1 MNTNL
6 KFDFDDINLVPR
18 YSIVDSRSECDT
30 SIKFGKYRF
39 KNPVMPAN
47 MESVINEELSI
58 KLSQEGYF
66 YVMHRFN
73 FDSKSFIKK
82 MKELNLVSSIS
93 IGVNEDSYNLLTELK
108 NENII
113 PDYVT
118 IDIAH
123 GHSKKMKRMIKFIK
137 ENFGDDIFIIAGN
150 VSSIEATVDLDKWGA
165 DAIKVGVGPGSA
177 CTTWPTTGFG
187 SRNIQASIVNQ
198 CASVTKKHIIC
209 DGGIRNPG
217 DISKS
222 IVLGSTMVMVG
233 GMLSAFLDS
242 PGRIVEIDDVKYK
255 EFYGSASS
263 RQSNK
268 TSRIEGMVKLN
279 KMKNSTLVEY
289 MEYLSECL
297 QSSISY
303 GGGNKLTDLYSVKWI

>member
-30 SIKFGKYRF
+30 SIKFGKYTF

-47 MESVINEELSI
+47 MESVINEELAI

-165 DAIKVGVGPGSA
+165 DAIKVGVGPGCFTPDA
-177 CTTWPTTGFG
+177 KVLTKNGFKTLKEIKINDEVKTHKNRFKKVLHKHQHEQKHTMLKINNLPLCTPTHEYYVINKIDKEIINEK
-187 SRNIQASIVNQ
+187 NIEEYAYWVMASDLDKN
-198 CASVTKKHIIC
+198 KH
-209 DGGIRNPG
+209 
-217 DISKS
+217 
-222 IVLGSTMVMVG
+222 L
-233 GMLSAFLDS
+233 L
-242 PGRIVEIDDVKYK
+242 
-255 EFYGSASS
+255 
-263 RQSNK
+263 
-268 TSRIEGMVKLN
+268 VKL
-279 KMKNSTLVEY
+279 
-289 MEYLSECL
+289 
-297 QSSISY
+297 
-303 GGGNKLTDLYSVKWI
+303 